1 MNIIDF
7 KNEES
12 LPYEVYWKSAK
23 APNYG
28 LTHLI
33 QLMGS
38 NIIYVETGVGKGV
51 GLSAILQRCKNIKIA
66 YGVDFYRENTD
77 YFDRTPHTYSDND
90 MSFWYQRA
98 RHRILSSGMKDKV
111 KIIKEH
117 TSLAVN
123 YFEDN
128 SIDILFLDNYLSE
141 EDVYNECKR
150 WYNKVKINGYFAGHD
165 WPYDGVQNSVHK
177 FRNENNITSPLS
189 AWGGE
194 WVWKKKENI

>member
-38 NIIYVETGVGKGV
+38 DVIYVETGVGKGV
-51 GLSAILQRCKNIKIA
+51 GLSAVLQRCDNIKIA

-77 YFDRTPHTYSDND
+77 YFDRTPNTYSDSEMN
-90 MSFWYQRA
+90 FWYQRA
-98 RHRILSSGMKDKV
+98 RHRILSSGMKNKV

-117 TSLAVN
+117 TSLAVD

-141 EDVYNECKR
+141 DDVYNECKR
-150 WYNKVKINGYFAGHD
+150 WYNKVKIHGYFAGHD
-165 WPYDGVQNSVHK
+165 WIYDGVQNSVHK

>member
-12 LPYEVYWKSAK
+12 LPYEVYWKSPK

-51 GLSAILQRCKNIKIA
+51 GLSAILQRCENIKIA

-77 YFDRTPHTYSDND
+77 YFDRTPHTYSDNE

-165 WPYDGVQNSVHK
+165 WPYGGVQNSVHK